1 MSVAH
6 RLNRAWILVSIV
18 VLSSCASTQE
28 SDLKKSESSRNVG
41 EVYYQQGNFTQA
53 LKHFLEAEKLNPD
66 DPELQNNLGLAYM
79 SKDRIDLAIV
89 HFKKALV
96 IKPDFSKVKNNIGV
110 AYLRKKNW
118 DAAIFHFKELSED
131 LLYERPY
138 YPLFNLGQAYY
149 FKHDLKQAEHFF
161 LMSLKQNGQFLDA
174 LQGLGRTYMAM
185 GKGGAAVSTLN
196 KAVKLSPEVQLLY
209 FDLARAY
216 LIDGHPREAL
226 EAFQKVID
234 LDPDSQLA
242 TEAKTSRNRI
252 KINTHDK

>member
-110 AYLRKKNW
+110 AYLRKKTGM
-118 DAAIFHFKELSED
+118 
-131 LLYERPY
+131 
-138 YPLFNLGQAYY
+138 PLF
-149 FKHDLKQAEHFF
+149 
-161 LMSLKQNGQFLDA
+161 S
-174 LQGLGRTYMAM
+174 
-185 GKGGAAVSTLN
+185 
-196 KAVKLSPEVQLLY
+196 
-209 FDLARAY
+209 
-216 LIDGHPREAL
+216 
-226 EAFQKVID
+226 
-234 LDPDSQLA
+234 
-242 TEAKTSRNRI
+242 TSRNFPKIFCMKDPTTLYSISVRRI
-252 KINTHDK
+252 ISNMI